1 MEYVSLGKT
10 NLLVSRTSF
19 GAMSLDCKEIE
30 EHGEE
35 ADEIAANLVHQAY
48 DGGVNFFDTSH
59 SRPVCEQRLGTS
71 LHGIRQN
78 IFLATKSTAKNA
90 DELQK
95 DLDESLLALDS
106 DFIDLYQIENPDSFP
121 GERSANGIFK
131 KLLKL
136 KNEGIIRHFG
146 IATDNID
153 IANEAVESQL
163 YETIQFPFN
172 ILNGDSVLDLVKKC
186 AKNDIGFIAMQPLC
200 GGVLNNIPLA
210 LGYIHQYENVVPVWG
225 VRSAEELQQILYFDS
240 HPPVIDEQF
249 HEETKKIR
257 EFFN

>member
-30 EHGEE
+30 EHGDEAEE
-35 ADEIAANLVHQAY
+35 VAANLVHQAY

-78 IFLATKSTAKNA
+78 ILLATKTTADTA
-90 DELQK
+90 DRMMA
-95 DLDESLLALDS
+95 DLESSLNTLES
-106 DFIDLYQIENPDSFP
+106 DFIDLYQIENPKVLPEQKSSD
-121 GERSANGIFK
+121 GIYK
-131 KLLKL
+131 RLLKL
-136 KNEGIIRHFG
+136 QNEGIIRHFG

-153 IANEAVESQL
+153 IANEAVESGL

-172 ILNGDSVLDLVKKC
+172 ILNAEQTLDLVKKC
-186 AKNDIGFIAMQPLC
+186 AAKDIGFIAMQPLC
-200 GGVLNNIPLA
+200 GGVLSNIPLA
-210 LGYIHQYENVVPVWG
+210 LGFLHQFENVVPLWG
-225 VRSAEELQQILYFDS
+225 ARSADELQQILYFDS

-249 HEETKKIR
+249 KEETAKIR

>member
-30 EHGEE
+30 EYGDDAE
-35 ADEIAANLVHQAY
+35 EIAANLVHKAY

-78 IFLATKSTAKNA
+78 ILLATKTTADTA
-90 DELQK
+90 DK
-95 DLDESLLALDS
+95 MMADLVSSLNTLES
-106 DFIDLYQIENPDSFP
+106 DFIDLYQIENPHVLPVQKSSD
-121 GERSANGIFK
+121 GIYK
-131 KLLKL
+131 RLVKLQE
-136 KNEGIIRHFG
+136 EGIIRHFG
-146 IATDNID
+146 IATENFD
-153 IANEAVESQL
+153 IANEAVESGL
-163 YETIQFPFN
+163 YETLQFPFN
-172 ILNGDSVLDLVKKC
+172 ILNGEQTLDLVKKC
-186 AKNDIGFIAMQPLC
+186 AEKEIGFIAMQPLC
-200 GGVLNNIPLA
+200 GGVLSNIPLA
-210 LGYIHQYENVVPVWG
+210 LGYLHQFENVVPLWG
-225 VRSAEELQQILYFDS
+225 ARSADELQQILYFDS

-249 HEETKKIR
+249 NAETAKIR